1 MNALTERQLHLF
13 KSKRQRGVRADYSPS
28 EFELHCAVA
37 DTLRRWAAPDWIFSH
52 LPFGEYRTKATAAR
66 LKRMGVVAGWPDF
79 ILMPPT
85 GLGHFLELKR
95 ARGGTLSDA
104 QSGFAAWCAANG
116 VPYAVVKSFDEALT
130 QLKAWGAVRTGIEVS
145 A

>member
-1 MNALTERQLHLF
+1 MPAAHRLGQINLF
-13 KSKRQRGVRADYSPS
+13 TRRVARPPPAPEFNTHCMIAD
-28 EFELHCAVA
+28 L
-37 DTLRRWAAPDWIFSH
+37 LRRFAHPAWRYTHIP
-52 LPFGEYRTKATAAR
+52 LGEYRTKATAAR
-66 LKRMGVVAGWPDF
+66 LKRMGVIAGWPDF

-95 ARGGTLSDA
+95 RGGALSDE
-104 QSGFAAWCAANG
+104 QKGFAAWCAAHG

-130 QLKAWGAVRTGIEVS
+130 QLKAWGAVRTGVEVS